1 MLKSKTEKG
10 NTLLETLIA
19 LSMIT
24 IIVFCGLSLH
34 LLKVKQ
40 KKYNTALNM
49 YLNCIETT
57 ANNLLAS
64 CTYDELAVCIGSYPM
79 YLADEDIDPNTLSR
93 NNILTLLRPSP
104 GGGSK
109 NMKITATD
117 GSGVMTIS
125 LQLNYIFNGKTEV
138 INYEIYKG
146 NYN

>member
-1 MLKSKTEKG
+1 MLKLKIKKG
-10 NTLLETLIA
+10 YTLLETLIA
-19 LSMIT
+19 ISMIT

-40 KKYNTALNM
+40 KNYNTALSM
-49 YLNCIETT
+49 YLNCIEIT
-57 ANNLLAS
+57 ATNLLANCS
-64 CTYDELAVCIGSYPM
+64 YAQLAACIGSEPM
-79 YLADEDIDPNTLSR
+79 YIEDGDIYRNTLSR

-104 GGGSK
+104 GVGSK
-109 NMKITATD
+109 YMKITATD
-117 GSGVMTIS
+117 GSGVLIIL